1 DAVEQ
6 ASSREGQR
14 DPLVS
19 LTALTVADAE
29 LDRILAAARE
39 QQERTARAL
48 RQLPDTIK
56 RAETAVAQAS
66 SFITTRRGAVR
77 EHARTRL
84 AEAERLLATA
94 VTAQQ
99 DDPVGAVDT

>member
-1 DAVEQ
+1 DALATELAEASACLADAVRDTQDDLAAARSLADDPRLHASTQELTLAMGKAADAVEQ

-48 RQLPDTIK
+48 R
-56 RAETAVAQAS
+56 
-66 SFITTRRGAVR
+66 
-77 EHARTRL
+77 
-84 AEAERLLATA
+84 
-94 VTAQQ
+94 
-99 DDPVGAVDT
+99 